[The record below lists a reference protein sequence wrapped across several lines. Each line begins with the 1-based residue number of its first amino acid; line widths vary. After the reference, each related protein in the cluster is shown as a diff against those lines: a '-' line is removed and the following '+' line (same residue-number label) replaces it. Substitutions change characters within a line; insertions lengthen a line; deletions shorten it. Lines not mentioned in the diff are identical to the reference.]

1 MAFEITDQNFQKTI
15 EDNSMLLI
23 DAWAEWCGPCK
34 MVAPIVD
41 QLAKEETD
49 VLVAKL
55 DVDENP
61 EISSKLKIRSIPTFF
76 AIKNGQI
83 FETAVGAVPKKT
95 LEDLI
100 QKMKS

>member
-1 MAFEITDQNFQKTI
+1 MAFEITDQNFEQTVS
-15 EDNSMLLI
+15 DNSMLLI

-34 MVAPIVD
+34 MVAPIVE
-41 QLAKEETD
+41 QLAKEEKD

-61 EISSKLKIRSIPTFF
+61 EVSSKLKIRSIPTFF
-76 AIKNGQI
+76 AIKDGEI
-83 FETAVGAVPKKT
+83 FKTAVGAVPKKT

-100 QKMKS
+100 QTMKS

>member
-1 MAFEITDQNFQKTI
+1 MAFELTDQNFEKTI

-41 QLAKEETD
+41 QLAKEEKE

-83 FETAVGAVPKKT
+83 FDTAVGAVPKKT